1 MYLMS
6 KKPVETVSWA
16 VWFGLMH
23 EKPNCNSAFPGFL
36 RIFFSFVLFLNML
49 GRHMLKNQQN
59 MTVLL
64 AF

>member
-23 EKPNCNSAFPGFL
+23 EKLNCNSDFPGFL
-36 RIFFSFVLFLNML
+36 RIFLFVLFSNML
-49 GRHMLKNQQN
+49 GRHILMNQQN
-59 MTVLL
+59 RTVLL